1 MKNFPK
7 IIEFPLFILI
17 ICFLIM
23 AYSCK
28 SLVVKEEDSASDK
41 AGKVFGRVLL
51 GVGTLGMSE
60 EYIKDYGKE
69 YEQKKQAGTIL
80 RNYSLH
86 TLLAIEDIGKAE
98 EQIALMTRANNEDR
112 IKYHLV
118 MANNLL
124 DNAVDKMKELKSKG
138 NQKDIAKRFKS
149 TIEDIVNK
157 KKQLIKY
164 WMKKERGAALAYQ
177 NLANEEI
184 VKLLDGILSLGISN
198 EYVFS
203 QDDTY
208 KIIAIRERWA
218 QLTKSKLLKQPSPK
232 QTF

>member
-1 MKNFPK
+1 MENFSRSIK
-7 IIEFPLFILI
+7 LTLLVLI
-17 ICFLIM
+17 TCSLIT
-23 AYSCK
+23 AYSCT
-28 SLVVKEEDSASDK
+28 SLVIKEEDSPADK
-41 AGKVFGRVLL
+41 AGKIFGRVLF
-51 GVGTLGMSE
+51 GVSTLGMSE
-60 EYIKDYGKE
+60 EYIEGYGKE
-69 YEQKKQAGTIL
+69 YEQKKQAGKIL
-80 RNYSLH
+80 KNYSLH
-86 TLLAIEDIGKAE
+86 TLLVLEDIGRAE
-98 EQIALMTRANNEDR
+98 KQIVLMTRANNAER

-138 NQKDIAKRFKS
+138 NQKDVAKRFKS
-149 TIEDIVNK
+149 AIEDIVNK

-184 VKLLDGILSLGISN
+184 VKLLDGILSLSISN

-203 QDDTY
+203 KDDTY
-208 KIIAIRERWA
+208 KIIAIREQWA
-218 QLTKSKLLKQPSPK
+218 QLTKSKFPKQPSPK

>member
-1 MKNFPK
+1 MKYSSK
-7 IIEFPLFILI
+7 IFKFLFLTLI
-17 ICFLIM
+17 IYFLVM
-23 AYSCK
+23 NYSCK
-28 SLVVKEEDSASDK
+28 SLVIKEEDSASDK

-60 EYIKDYGKE
+60 EYIEGYGKE

-86 TLLAIEDIGKAE
+86 TLLALEDIGRAE
-98 EQIALMTRANNEDR
+98 KQIALMTRTNNADR
-112 IKYHLV
+112 IKYHLI

-124 DNAVDKMKELKSKG
+124 DNAVDKMKELKGKG
-138 NQKDIAKRFKS
+138 NRKDIAKRFKS
-149 TIEDIVNK
+149 AIEDIANK
-157 KKQLIKY
+157 KKQLINY

-184 VKLLDGILSLGISN
+184 VKLVDGILSLSILN
-198 EYVFS
+198 KYVFS

-218 QLTKSKLLKQPSPK
+218 QLTKSKFPKQTSPK